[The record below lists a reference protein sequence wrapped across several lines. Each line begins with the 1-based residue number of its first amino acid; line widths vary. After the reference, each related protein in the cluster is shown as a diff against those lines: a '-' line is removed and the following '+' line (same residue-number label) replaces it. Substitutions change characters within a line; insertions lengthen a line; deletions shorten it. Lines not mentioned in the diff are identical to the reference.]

1 MHITPRTDYE
11 YAVFDNSDYSERYK
25 NRTFIKLYL
34 LEPEFLDTGEKF
46 HKFGVTHHYKA
57 ENRLDPIIGKDK
69 KYSLLKQPVRVLA
82 SAYLPV
88 EVALEKE
95 RYFQD
100 KYPKNI
106 HIDIKFSGVSE
117 MLLLDK
123 DQRMES
129 IKEIRA
135 IHEEFKHTWKKEP
148 QLNTCKGYWDEYK

>member
-1 MHITPRTDYE
+1 MHITRTDYK
-11 YAVFDNSDYSERYK
+11 YRIYDNRDYMNKNK
-25 NRTFIKLYL
+25 NRKFIKLYL
-34 LEPEFLDTGEKF
+34 LEPEFIDTGEKF
-46 HKFGVTHHYKA
+46 HKFGITHHYKA
-57 ENRLDPIIGKDK
+57 ENRLHPTIGNDK
-69 KYSLLKQPVRVLA
+69 QYNLLKQPVRVLA

-88 EVALEKE
+88 EVACEKE
-95 RYFQD
+95 TYF
-100 KYPKNI
+100 KNKFLKNI
-106 HIDIKFSGVSE
+106 YIDIQFNGVSE